1 MANLYMYQ
9 FCTFISSSLNLSVAE
24 EISAQFLKTKLIIR
38 GYIGMGVPLIQQYR
52 VGKYIIGK
60 KLRGIK
66 KYPLVLMLEPLF
78 RCNLACSG
86 CGKIDYPKEI
96 LDKRLSFDECMQ
108 AIDECGAPIVSIAGG
123 EPLIHKEMTHI
134 VNGFIKRKKFVY
146 LCTNAMLL
154 KKHIDMYEP
163 SPYLTFSIHLD
174 GNKERH
180 DASVCLDGVFEKCI
194 SVIKIARKKGFRVT
208 INCTLLQ
215 GESAREVAEFLDMA
229 MELGVEGVTISPG
242 YSYERAPKQDVFL
255 KNKESK
261 QLFRNIFK
269 LNTHKTW
276 RFNQSSLYLD
286 FLAGNQTYQCTP
298 WGNPTR
304 NVFGWQKPCYLLVGE
319 GYAPTFSAL
328 IQETAWENYGSG
340 KNPKCTNCM
349 VHCGYEATAVNDT
362 FNHPL
367 KALGVFLKGPKT
379 DGEMAPEL
387 PVLYND
393 DEITKPK
400 LIANN
405 EMSNNNGKNKQVA

>member
-1 MANLYMYQ
+1 M
-9 FCTFISSSLNLSVAE
+9 S
-24 EISAQFLKTKLIIR
+24 
-38 GYIGMGVPLIQQYR
+38 VPLLQQYR
-52 VGKYIIGK
+52 VGKYIISK
-60 KLRGIK
+60 KLRGIE

-78 RCNLACSG
+78 RCNLACAG

-108 AIDECGAPIVSIAGG
+108 AMDECGAPIVSIAGG
-123 EPLIHKEMTHI
+123 EPLIHKEMNQI
-134 VNGFIKRKKFVY
+134 VNGFVGRKKFVY
-146 LCTNAMLL
+146 LCTNAILL
-154 KKHIDMYEP
+154 RKHIDKYEP

-180 DASVCLDGVFEKCI
+180 DNSVCQKGVYEKCI
-194 SVIKIARKKGFRVT
+194 RAIKLAREKGFRVT
-208 INCTLLQ
+208 LNCTLFQ
-215 GESAREVAEFLDMA
+215 GESAKEVAEFMDMA
-229 MELGVEGVTISPG
+229 MELGIEGVTISPG

-255 KNKESK
+255 KKQESK
-261 QLFRNIFK
+261 QLFRDVFK
-269 LNTHKTW
+269 LNLNRVW

-319 GYAPTFSAL
+319 GYAPTFSTL
-328 IQETAWENYGSG
+328 INETKWENYGSG

-362 FNHPL
+362 FKHPL
-367 KALGVFLKGPKT
+367 KALSVFLKGPKT
-379 DGEMAPEL
+379 YGEMAPEL

-393 DEITKPK
+393 NEIFEPK
-400 LIANN
+400 LVMTN
-405 EMSNNNGKNKQVA
+405 EMPKNSRKNKQVA